1 MCLLSC
7 SNYYYWYLWC
17 VESTCADWRA
27 SHVRYK
33 CSRSQDFTITA
44 GTQTWGHKKYYK
56 IVPSCMPVYHINIP
70 PRARIFFHSCTW
82 NFMQRKSKERSVQTC
97 VLEYQVGDRIH
108 IRRPTHGVCEQ
119 RGNAYQPTNNHKMV
133 TAHRIQETDISIT
146 PLNKWASAL

>member
-17 VESTCADWRA
+17 VEA
-27 SHVRYK
+27 HVLTDELATWDTSVAGVRT
-33 CSRSQDFTITA
+33 SQSLEGHRHE
-44 GTQTWGHKKYYK
+44 GTKKYYK

-133 TAHRIQETDISIT
+133 IAHWIQETDISIT
-146 PLNKWASAL
+146 PMNKWAATT